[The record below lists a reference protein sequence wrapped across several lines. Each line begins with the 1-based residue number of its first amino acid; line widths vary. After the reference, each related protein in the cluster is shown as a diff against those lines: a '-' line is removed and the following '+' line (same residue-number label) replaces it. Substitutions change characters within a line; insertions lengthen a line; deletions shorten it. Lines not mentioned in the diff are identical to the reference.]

1 MQVWFNWAH
10 PWLPQLLD
18 GPVRLSTSCWSIW
31 PTFSGKVIAPSRAF
45 TRAWIGLW
53 ASSHGGLVG
62 LAEAAPM
69 KAASAP
75 ATKAPTAM
83 MNTAFLLL
91 RIGPLAGGVD
101 MARPPWVGV
110 NRGRCPQ
117 SPKSCGP
124 ASKNTSQWPLTR
136 QGKRTWTGVAVAADL
151 ATISLTSLP

>member
-1 MQVWFNWAH
+1 MSTPHAKGRMRRRRKSVFIVAVGALVAGA
-10 PWLPQLLD
+10 PW
-18 GPVRLSTSCWSIW
+18 
-31 PTFSGKVIAPSRAF
+31 
-45 TRAWIGLW
+45 
-53 ASSHGGLVG
+53 
-62 LAEAAPM
+62 PM
-69 KAASAP
+69 KTASA
-75 ATKAPTAM
+75 AAIKAPTATTT
-83 MNTAFLLL
+83 TAFLLL

-151 ATISLTSLP
+151 ATISLNSLPRAVRAGGTIASGTSAVKRNNDSIISSGKRSK